1 MTFPSRPMKNFPRA
15 VAAALCLLL
24 AGCAVRLD
32 LNPSQDIPQNQSV
45 KNVDDLQQ
53 VLISAYA
60 SLGSE
65 YFLGGSLHA
74 WADVL
79 SESVVINEASPYA
92 RKESAIARRNFN
104 PNDSLIILAWEQGY
118 RAVNLANH
126 VISRVEDGSLSGED
140 YNRNRNRMLGEAYFI
155 RGVAFFELLRW
166 FAPAYSSSTAGLPS
180 IPVPTSPSLSRN
192 APARVSLE
200 EAYNQAKADLTRAAG
215 LLPFRY
221 ESTLDKVGTFSV
233 YGNAT
238 AAAAKGYLA
247 RIYFQQ
253 GGANNENIAL
263 QYINEVIGQ
272 VDSLRERVLYP
283 RQFPMAGSDGTDN
296 TSQSFNPYQ
305 SIGRSAFQFGS
316 GLNLETEVIF
326 QVLNRG
332 DQQFSKQLFL
342 RYSYDNQISETNPR
356 YLVADS
362 FLLYYFPSPL
372 FPAASSDN
380 RDLRFLRTMPV
391 GNETRYNGRI
401 CFQKFLRSNNG
412 YFNTVKLR
420 SAELVITRAQIN
432 YNKAVASSDFAT
444 RRKHFADA
452 VFDMFY
458 IKKRVRRLGNST
470 ARPFDNR
477 TLTYSRL
484 NDPTDAT
491 FEAQLG
497 VELERERV
505 RELFIEGDRLHQV
518 RRKGMTYIPGNGQAG
533 AENIPHFSLPLDQPI
548 LPIPVS
554 EINTNRNFN

>member
-1 MTFPSRPMKNFPRA
+1 MKNFPRA

-180 IPVPTSPSLSRN
+180 IPIPTSPSLSRN

-263 QYINEVIGQ
+263 QYINEVIGG
-272 VDSLRERVLYP
+272 VDSLRDRVLYP
-283 RQFPMAGSDGTDN
+283 RQFPMAGSDGTN
-296 TSQSFNPYQ
+296 NANFTFNLFQSV
-305 SIGRSAFQFGS
+305 GRSAFQFGS
-316 GLNLETEVIF
+316 GLDLETEVIF
-326 QVLNRG
+326 QILNRG
-332 DQQFSKQLFL
+332 DQRLSQDLFY
-342 RYSYDNQISETNPR
+342 RYSYDFKIASTNPR

-362 FLLYYFPSPL
+362 FMISYFNTSTQDTRERRQIRGL
-372 FPAASSDN
+372 D
-380 RDLRFLRTMPV
+380 DT
-391 GNETRYNGRI
+391 TRYQGRL
-401 CFQKFLRSNNG
+401 CFNKFLRSNNG
-412 YFNTVKLR
+412 FFNVVKLR
-420 SAELVITRAQIN
+420 AAELVITRAQIN
-432 YNKAVASSDFAT
+432 YEKGKAATDFAT
-444 RRKHFADA
+444 KRGFFAQA
-452 VFDMFY
+452 VHDMLY
-458 IKKRVRRLGNST
+458 LKKRVARLGNST